1 MIEEVD
7 ADGNGEVDFKE
18 FVALMAKRMKEDD
31 TNEDMMAAFKQ
42 FDIDRD
48 GYISRND
55 LQEGMVKLGG

>member
-7 ADGNGEVDFKE
+7 ADGNGEVDFRE

-55 LQEGMVKLGG
+55 L